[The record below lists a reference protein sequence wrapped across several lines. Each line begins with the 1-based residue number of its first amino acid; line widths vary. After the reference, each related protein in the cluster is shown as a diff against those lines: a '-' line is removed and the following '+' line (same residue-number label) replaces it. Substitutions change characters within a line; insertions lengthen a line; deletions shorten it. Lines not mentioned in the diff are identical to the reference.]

1 EPRRGNPGSCSA
13 DCKGRGGT
21 VEFHRSSLVLH
32 AGGALLEAP
41 FDDQQPAA
49 IVREYTAAQ
58 KSETSVPATG
68 MSASISISAP
78 SSVNQHASTLYS
90 SIVSRWES
98 TAPRIRS
105 ALAARTTGCCR
116 CRSRA
121 AGCCSRYRRQYS
133 GFRDRHFCGVSRP
146 TGGYSGSAAIF
157 WR

>member
-105 ALAARTTGCCR
+105 RLAASTTA
-116 CRSRA
+116 STL
-121 AGCCSRYRRQYS
+121 SPLWYRIVISIAVLPPAFEVIVQRQEEI
-133 GFRDRHFCGVSRP
+133 GR
-146 TGGYSGSAAIF
+146 
-157 WR
+157 